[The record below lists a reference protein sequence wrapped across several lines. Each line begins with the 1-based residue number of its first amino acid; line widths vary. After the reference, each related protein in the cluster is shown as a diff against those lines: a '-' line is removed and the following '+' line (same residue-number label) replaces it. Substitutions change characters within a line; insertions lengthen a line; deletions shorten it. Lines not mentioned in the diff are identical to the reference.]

1 MKKKIFLT
9 LAFVAL
15 FASASFGQLKFGGGL
30 SYGTEAENIG
40 INIRGDYSIND
51 KIAIVPGFTYFLPKD
66 DVTFWEFNADCHYS
80 FNEMFYGLGGLNY
93 THFKYEM
100 PSGSLFGVAFEGED
114 ITDSAIGLNVGAG
127 AKLGSKFFGEAKY
140 VLSDYDQLVL
150 TVGILFGGN

>member
-9 LAFVAL
+9 LAFAAL

-30 SYGTEAENIG
+30 SYGTEAENVG
-40 INIRGDYSIND
+40 INVRADYSIND

-66 DVTFWEFNADCHYS
+66 DVTFMEFNADCHYS

-93 THFKYEM
+93 THFKAEI
-100 PSGSLFGVAFEGED
+100 PSIEFMGVTVGGGD
-114 ITDSAIGLNVGAG
+114 ISDSAMGLNVGAG
-127 AKLGSKFFGEAKY
+127 AKLGSMFFAEAKY

-150 TVGILFGGN
+150 SVGILFGGN